1 MSDTILKWH
10 IYLQLSTL
18 PLPQLW
24 SALFFFMLYT
34 LGLDSSMCMIES
46 VSTFVVD
53 SAPTTLRSRKTL
65 VTLAICIVFF
75 LASIVFACDAATH
88 LVDIIDYYCGGP
100 SLIWGVFL
108 EAGMVA
114 FFYGVQTFVN
124 DLVEITRSKALGR
137 AWPLFY
143 FVYYFV
149 TPASLALVRL
159 SYWVIFNLY
168 HFTMF
173 SRS

>member
-1 MSDTILKWH
+1 
-10 IYLQLSTL
+10 
-18 PLPQLW
+18 
-24 SALFFFMLYT
+24 
-34 LGLDSSMCMIES
+34 MCMIES

-75 LASIVFACDAATH
+75 LASIVFACDAATY
-88 LVDIIDYYCGGP
+88 LVDLIDYYCGGP
-100 SLIWGVFL
+100 SLIWVGFL
-108 EAGMVA
+108 EAVMVA
-114 FFYGVQTFVN
+114 FFYGVHTFIN

-143 FVYYFV
+143 CVYYFV

-159 SYWVIFNLY
+159 SYWVSFIILHSSLAADGY
-168 HFTMF
+168 DHL
-173 SRS
+173 

>member
-1 MSDTILKWH
+1 MILKWH

-53 SAPTTLRSRKTL
+53 SAPATLRSKKTL

-88 LVDIIDYYCGGP
+88 LVDIIGDHFGPEGLPDPGPEVGEGGSGGP
-100 SLIWGVFL
+100 GQETQPVHLRRRRSGNRVQQLQQQLQRFDSLLIC
-108 EAGMVA
+108 
-114 FFYGVQTFVN
+114 Y
-124 DLVEITRSKALGR
+124 
-137 AWPLFY
+137 
-143 FVYYFV
+143 YYFYNCSAYK
-149 TPASLALVRL
+149 TFKYLCREDC
-159 SYWVIFNLY
+159 
-168 HFTMF
+168 
-173 SRS
+173 